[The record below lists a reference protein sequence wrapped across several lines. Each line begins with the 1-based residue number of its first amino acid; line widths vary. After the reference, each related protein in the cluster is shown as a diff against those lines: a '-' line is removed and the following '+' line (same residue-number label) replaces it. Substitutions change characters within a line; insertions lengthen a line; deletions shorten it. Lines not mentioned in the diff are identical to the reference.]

1 MKKLRKPF
9 VELLLI
15 NKKRE
20 ITEAFDKRIGRI
32 KSEVEVLLP
41 PISEE
46 RAEEIKEKVKS
57 ISAMSKAEIE
67 AEVDDVC

>member
-20 ITEAFDKRIGRI
+20 ITEAFDKRIRRI
-32 KSEVEVLLP
+32 ESEVEVLLP
-41 PISEE
+41 PISGE

-57 ISAMSKAEIE
+57 ISAMSKAENE
-67 AEVDDVC
+67 AEADDL